1 MKITFLEAVQADL
14 DEAIEYYNSERDCLG
29 DEFLTE
35 ILRALERI
43 ATFPQAGHIFSKRT

>member
-1 MKITFLEAVQADL
+1 MKITFLEAAQADL

-35 ILRALERI
+35 IL
-43 ATFPQAGHIFSKRT
+43 IFGDYFLVFNN